1 MWLSDPPCVKVF
13 DPAGDQIWSHLGQLV
28 LLAGRASRPRLSAP
42 LQPAGQSLTL
52 APVAVEE
59 NRIIRR
65 VVGLRPFRP
74 GGFVVRAK
82 PLGHKLLVH
91 NYGHGGGGFPLS
103 WGTAELAAE
112 LAAPLAGAD
121 CAVLGCGA
129 VGLA

>member
-1 MWLSDPPCVKVF
+1 MVRR
-13 DPAGDQIWSHLGQLV
+13 QLLATSASL
-28 LLAGRASRPRLSAP
+28 LLAGCASRTRLSAP

-74 GGFVVRAK
+74 GGFVVRAE
-82 PLGHKLLVH
+82 PLGDKLLVH
-91 NYGHGGGGFPLS
+91 NYGHGGGGFTLS

-121 CAVLGCGA
+121 CAVLAAAPWAWPPRAPCRPEERR
-129 VGLA
+129 